1 MKNPKRTTKATNKLK
16 DDDLEAWMLQKR
28 DLALR
33 YRKQREADVSGQG
46 SSFSE
51 SQARS
56 AAKKV
61 GLRAHKSRSQHIGNL
76 DGFQLLDPKR
86 AKVVAGERYDMTP
99 LDVINF
105 CATYGQ
111 NKAKTRRL
119 ARKRRLVEISG
130 FLPEAHNEH
139 QRDQERGPAKH

>member
-1 MKNPKRTTKATNKLK
+1 MKNPKRTTKATNKIK
-16 DDDLEAWMLQKR
+16 DDDLDAWMLQKR

-33 YRKQREADVSGQG
+33 YRKQREAAVSEQDL
-46 SSFSE
+46 SLLSE

-76 DGFQLLDPKR
+76 GGFQLLNPKR

-99 LDVINF
+99 PDVVNF
-105 CATYGQ
+105 CSTYAQ
-111 NKAKTRRL
+111 NKAAENKKVT
-119 ARKRRLVEISG
+119 A
-130 FLPEAHNEH
+130 
-139 QRDQERGPAKH
+139 

>member
-16 DDDLEAWMLQKR
+16 DDDLDAWKLQKK
-28 DLALR
+28 DLADR
-33 YRKQREADVSGQG
+33 YRKQREAAVSEQDL
-46 SSFSE
+46 SLLAE

-76 DGFQLLDPKR
+76 GGFQLLDPKR

-99 LDVINF
+99 LDVVNF
-105 CATYGQ
+105 CSTYAQ
-111 NKAKTRRL
+111 NKAAENKKVT
-119 ARKRRLVEISG
+119 A
-130 FLPEAHNEH
+130 
-139 QRDQERGPAKH
+139 

>member
-1 MKNPKRTTKATNKLK
+1 MKNPKRITKATNKLK
-16 DDDLEAWMLQKR
+16 DDDLDAWMLQKKE
-28 DLALR
+28 LADR
-33 YRKQREADVSGQG
+33 YRKQWEADVSGQG
-46 SSFSE
+46 SPFSE

-76 DGFQLLDPKR
+76 GGFQLLDPKR

-105 CATYGQ
+105 CADICPKQ
-111 NKAKTRRL
+111 SKTRRL

-130 FLPEAHNEH
+130 FLHEAHNEH
-139 QRDQERGPAKH
+139 